1 VRVKARVS
9 GADQLLVKSL
19 LIGPDLVPRNQQDR
33 SPFWVK
39 RKGNSPLPIIA
50 VKSKLLHIRVLRG
63 IQCIDMWASEL
74 RSELPQNLRPG
85 QYLVLY

>member
-1 VRVKARVS
+1 MFDFPLLTFPLFEFGLFLLKLDKMRVKARVS
-9 GADQLLVKSL
+9 CTYQLLVKSL

-50 VKSKLLHIRVLRG
+50 VKSELLHIRVL
-63 IQCIDMWASEL
+63 
-74 RSELPQNLRPG
+74 
-85 QYLVLY
+85 